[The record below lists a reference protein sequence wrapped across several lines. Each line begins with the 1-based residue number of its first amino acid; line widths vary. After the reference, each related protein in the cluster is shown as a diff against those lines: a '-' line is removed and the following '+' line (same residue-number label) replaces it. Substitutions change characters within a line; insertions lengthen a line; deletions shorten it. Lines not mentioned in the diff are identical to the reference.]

1 MPRGDGTGPDGMG
14 PMTGRK
20 AGFGRSN
27 WPALVQPALSSES
40 DVDPEQ
46 AKSFLWGYAQTLEQ
60 QKDEVEQT
68 IRELEAGQNLVA
80 LVLSDKCGGCGIC
93 IDVCPMSAIEV
104 SGQAF
109 VNSEVCAGCA
119 ACVSECPNEAIIL
132 VQKKNSK

>member
-20 AGFGRSN
+20 AGFGRRN
-27 WPALVQPALSSES
+27 WPALEQPAFSSEP
-40 DVDPEQ
+40 DVDRER
-46 AKSFLWGYAQTLEQ
+46 AKAFLWGQAQVLEQ
-60 QKDEVEQT
+60 QKDEVEQR
-68 IRELEAGQNLVA
+68 IEELEAGQNLVA
-80 LVLSDKCGGCGIC
+80 VVLSDKCGGCGIC
-93 IDVCPMSAIEV
+93 IDVCPMGAIEN

>member
-20 AGFGRSN
+20 AGFGRGN
-27 WPALVQPALSSES
+27 WLALDQPAFSSEP
-40 DVDPEQ
+40 DVDREQ
-46 AKSFLWGYAQTLEQ
+46 AGAFLWGQAQALEQ
-60 QKDEVEQT
+60 QKDELEQT
-68 IRELEAGQNLVA
+68 IRELETGQNLVA
-80 LVLSDKCGGCGIC
+80 VVLYDKCGGCGIC

-109 VNSEVCAGCA
+109 VNSEVRAGCA

-132 VQKKNSK
+132 VQKKK